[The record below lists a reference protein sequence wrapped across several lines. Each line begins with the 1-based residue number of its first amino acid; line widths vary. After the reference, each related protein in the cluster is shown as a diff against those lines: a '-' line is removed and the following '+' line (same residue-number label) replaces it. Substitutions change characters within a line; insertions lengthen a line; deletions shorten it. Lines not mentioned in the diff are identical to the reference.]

1 MAAFPNPAVD
11 VLNLTG
17 VEHGAD
23 VRILDATGRV
33 VLTVRS
39 SNGPDRLS
47 VEVSALRAG
56 IYTVEVPGQGTLR
69 FTKA

>member
-1 MAAFPNPAVD
+1 VD

-17 VEHGAD
+17 VKHGAD

>member
-1 MAAFPNPAVD
+1 VK
-11 VLNLTG
+11 
-17 VEHGAD
+17 HGAD

-39 SNGPDRLS
+39 STGPDRLS